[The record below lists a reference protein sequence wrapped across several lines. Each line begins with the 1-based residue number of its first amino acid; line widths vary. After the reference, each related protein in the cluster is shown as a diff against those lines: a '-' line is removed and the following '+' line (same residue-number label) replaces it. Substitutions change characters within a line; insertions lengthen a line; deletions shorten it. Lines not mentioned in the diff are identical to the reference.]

1 MEPQHT
7 VVIRV
12 VLGIEITLE
21 GNEDTDE
28 VVEGILKDINDGLS
42 PDSRAQINVADH
54 EIYSDEIV
62 RG

>member
-7 VVIRV
+7 VVLRV

-28 VVEGILKDINDGLS
+28 AVDGILKDIQNGLT
-42 PDSRAQINVADH
+42 PDSRAQVNVADH
-54 EIYSDEIV
+54 ELYSDTIV